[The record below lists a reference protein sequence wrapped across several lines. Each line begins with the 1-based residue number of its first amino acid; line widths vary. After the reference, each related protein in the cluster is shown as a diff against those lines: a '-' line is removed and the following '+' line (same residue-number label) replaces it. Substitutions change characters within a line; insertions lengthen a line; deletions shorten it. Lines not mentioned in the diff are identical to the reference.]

1 MKIAIKRNLTKK
13 QRIKFYKEY
22 IKTVDKKW
30 LCKMRKQHSIYCM
43 RAFGKCDCGANE
55 INNFIKEQKKKTL

>member
-1 MKIAIKRNLTKK
+1 
-13 QRIKFYKEY
+13 
-22 IKTVDKKW
+22 
-30 LCKMRKQHSIYCM
+30 M

>member
-1 MKIAIKRNLTKK
+1 
-13 QRIKFYKEY
+13 
-22 IKTVDKKW
+22 
-30 LCKMRKQHSIYCM
+30 MRKQHSIYCM